1 MSGSYSTDSKTSILK
16 NELQEPVSQFTGMAD
31 RQIWEAFKTGSKA
44 AFIFIYESYFDAL
57 YAYGHQFSGDSEM
70 VKDCIQELFEEI
82 NESKK
87 RLSHT
92 NSIRHYL
99 YKALKYKILR
109 VLKKQSKMVS
119 EQNYPHGLSF
129 DFEISVEQTI
139 INRQLREEKIQ
150 LLNQA
155 IANLTD
161 RQKEV
166 IFYFFYEEFDIDQI
180 RQIMDF
186 KSIKAAQNIVYRAI
200 KQLRSLLISLLIPLL
215 LFLIQWK

>member
-1 MSGSYSTDSKTSILK
+1 MPTNPSPDSNAASLK
-16 NELQEPVSQFTGMAD
+16 DGLQQPASQFEGMTD
-31 RQIWEAFKTGSKA
+31 RQIWDSFKGGSKPA
-44 AFIFIYESYFDAL
+44 LVFIYERYFDAL
-57 YAYGHQFSGDSEM
+57 YAYGHQFSRDSEM

-82 NESKK
+82 NESKE

-109 VLKKQSKMVS
+109 VLKRSSKVVS
-119 EQNYPHGLSF
+119 EESYKHGLSF

-139 INRQLREEKIQ
+139 INRQLQEDRIRS
-150 LLNQA
+150 LNKA

-166 IFYFFYEEFDIDQI
+166 IFYFFYEEFNMDQI
-180 RQIMDF
+180 RQIMGF
-186 KSIKAAQNIVYRAI
+186 KSVKAAQNIVYRAI
-200 KQLRSLLISLLIPLL
+200 KHLRSLLISLLIPMLT
-215 LFLIQWK
+215 FLIHWK